1 MTTIALSCEFT
12 RIASLGPDI
21 AQEELQLA
29 GINTALEN
37 EYGRRSALVR
47 SETTIDEAQSRI
59 DQIDSQLAILSAD
72 DCDQFRM
79 QSSTLMITDRE
90 ESESSSALVPSSQVS
105 QMLRSFHKEETPIEH
120 RISKEKL
127 NGKL

>member
-1 MTTIALSCEFT
+1 M
-12 RIASLGPDI
+12 
-21 AQEELQLA
+21 
-29 GINTALEN
+29 
-37 EYGRRSALVR
+37 R